1 MFDPESHRAAAA
13 AFEAKKV
20 HQSLADVVESY
31 LRAEFFRASSETNRY
46 SAPRRHGIRRAGS
59 NFTTAKAAVGAASQA
74 APDFQT
80 LLRQEHSVG
89 GPICR
94 LHPFS
99 QPGRNQMKG

>member
-20 HQSLADVVESY
+20 HQSLVDVVASY
-31 LRAEFFRASSETNRY
+31 PKGRILQSLVGDEPLLCSEAR
-46 SAPRRHGIRRAGS
+46 IRTAGS
-59 NFTTAKAAVGAASQA
+59 NFTTAKAAVGAATQA
-74 APDFQT
+74 APDFQI